1 MLLGQWAMNLAGL
14 ERKFRD
20 KLDRQTA
27 KAQSSSNEKD
37 EGARSGASTPDQEPL
52 TVEGYPV

>member
-1 MLLGQWAMNLAGL
+1 MNLTGL